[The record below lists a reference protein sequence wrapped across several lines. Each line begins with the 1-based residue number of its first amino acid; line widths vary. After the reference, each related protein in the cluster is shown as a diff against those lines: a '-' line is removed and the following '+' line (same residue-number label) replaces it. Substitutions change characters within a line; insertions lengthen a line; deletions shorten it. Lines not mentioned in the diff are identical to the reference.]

1 MQRDEEISFLIC
13 GTVPRMMEDAR
24 RQGVGCL
31 VFAKRCDFN
40 KWKSGQLHMGLN
52 PKPSKIGN
60 CLLDSNNLEVPQLWE
75 TPMSNTVG
83 QCYILGIHTLGH
95 LERERVSERG
105 RDCTIFT
112 KRT

>member
-1 MQRDEEISFLIC
+1 MPGVKVLGAWSLPKDATSISGNLASFI
-13 GTVPRMMEDAR
+13 
-24 RQGVGCL
+24 
-31 VFAKRCDFN
+31 
-40 KWKSGQLHMGLN
+40 WGLN